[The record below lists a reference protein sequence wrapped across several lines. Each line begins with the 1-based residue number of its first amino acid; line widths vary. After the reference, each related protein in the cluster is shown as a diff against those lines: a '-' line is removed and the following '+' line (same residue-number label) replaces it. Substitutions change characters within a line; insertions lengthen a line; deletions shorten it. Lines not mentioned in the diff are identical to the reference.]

1 MLFNSWA
8 FVALV
13 LVTYGIYYCFAR
25 NEQSQ
30 VSALILAS
38 LAFYGYS
45 QPWLVLLLCAS
56 IVINATASFL
66 VEQSAD
72 SQRARL
78 WAGIGVVANLCILAT
93 FKYAGLLSELIGL
106 GTMHESGIGA
116 WLLQLPLPIGISF
129 YTFQGISLVIDT
141 FQMRGVPPGPQAQD
155 RPPRQFVRHLRDV
168 FFFSSFFPQL
178 VAGPVV
184 KSKQFMPQ
192 IGYKRHGGVPWEQV
206 FKCLT
211 VGYFLKIAIADNLKD
226 QTFWI
231 AFPYFQSRGSIDLV
245 AMLVGYSAQIFAD
258 FAGYSLIAIGVAALF
273 GYQLP
278 SNFNYPY
285 ISQSVTEFWRRWHIS
300 LSSWLREYLYVPLGG
315 NRHGQIR
322 TYINLMVVMFL
333 GGLWHGAAWSFA
345 LWGIWHGI
353 GLAIE
358 RPFITRSRSETSAGS
373 NGGAVTRF
381 GLATIRMLL
390 VFTFVTLGWL
400 LFKLTDIW
408 EAVAYFG
415 AIFSNLSRG
424 ADPVALIS
432 LMVLSFAVFAY
443 HLAYLLSQTKNVW
456 LSQIKPFAYA
466 VMIFLIVFNPG
477 TQAPFV
483 YFQF

>member
-8 FVALV
+8 FVSLV
-13 LVTYGIYYCFAR
+13 VVSYGIYYQFVR
-25 NEQSQ
+25 SEQSQ
-30 VSALILAS
+30 VGVLILAS
-38 LAFYGYS
+38 LVFYGYS

-56 IVINATASFL
+56 ILINTTASYC
-66 VEQSAD
+66 VEQSI
-72 SQRARL
+72 SRKSARN
-78 WAGIGVVANLCILAT
+78 WAGLGVVANLVILAT
-93 FKYAGLLSELIGL
+93 FKYAGLLAGLIGL
-106 GTMHESGIGA
+106 NTIDQSGLGA
-116 WLLQLPLPIGISF
+116 WLLHLPLPIGISF

-141 FQMRGVPPGPQAQD
+141 FQARTYVPVSS
-155 RPPRQFVRHLRDV
+155 RPYFRHLRDV

-184 KSKQFMPQ
+184 KSKHFMPQ
-192 IGYKRHGGVPWEQV
+192 IGLKHHQNIPWEQV

-231 AFPYFQSRGSIDLV
+231 SFPYFESRGSVDLI

-278 SNFNYPY
+278 GNFNYPY
-285 ISQSVTEFWRRWHIS
+285 ISQSIAEFWRRWHIS

-315 NRHGQIR
+315 NRRGQVR

-345 LWGIWHGI
+345 LWGLWHGI
-353 GLAIE
+353 GLAVE
-358 RPFITRSRSETSAGS
+358 RFCGGRLSAPVASRFY
-373 NGGAVTRF
+373 RC
-381 GLATIRMLL
+381 GLARYSLATLRMFL
-390 VFTFVTLGWL
+390 VFGFVTFGWL
-400 LFKLTDIW
+400 LFKLTDISQ
-408 EAVAYFG
+408 AVAYLG
-415 AIFSNLSRG
+415 AIFSNRAPG
-424 ADPVALIS
+424 VDFVGLIC
-432 LMVLSFAVFAY
+432 LTVLSFAVLLY
-443 HLAYLLSQTKNVW
+443 HLAYLLSQRNNRWVDRV
-456 LSQIKPFAYA
+456 KPYGYA
-466 VMIFLIVFNPG
+466 VMLFLIVVNPG

>member
-13 LVTYGIYYCFAR
+13 LVSYGIYYRFAR
-25 NEQSQ
+25 DEQSQ
-30 VSALILAS
+30 VGALIVAS

-56 IVINATASFL
+56 ILINTTASFF

-72 SQRARL
+72 SQKAGL
-78 WAGIGVVANLCILAT
+78 WAGIGVVANLGILAT
-93 FKYAGLLSELIGL
+93 FKYAGLLSELFGA
-106 GTMHESGIGA
+106 GTVHESGIGA
-116 WLLQLPLPIGISF
+116 WLLHLPLPIGISF

-141 FQMRGVPPGPQAQD
+141 FQARAELPTLP
-155 RPPRQFVRHLRDV
+155 RPSRQFARHLRDV

-192 IGYKRHGGVPWEQV
+192 IGHKQHRNIPWEQV

-231 AFPYFQSRGSIDLV
+231 AFPYFQSRGSVDLV
-245 AMLVGYSAQIFAD
+245 AMLIGYSAQIFAD

-345 LWGIWHGI
+345 LWGLWHGI

-358 RPFITRSRSETSAGS
+358 RPFMSRLSSQSSVAADESIIR
-373 NGGAVTRF
+373 RF
-381 GLATIRMLL
+381 VLAMIRMLL

-400 LFKLTDIW
+400 LFKLTDVW
-408 EAVAYFG
+408 EAMAYFG
-415 AIFSNLSRG
+415 AIFSNFSRG
-424 ADPVALIS
+424 VDPVAFIS

-443 HLAYLLSQTKNVW
+443 HLAYLLSQTKSGWVN
-456 LSQIKPFAYA
+456 QIKPYAYA
-466 VMIFLIVFNPG
+466 VMLFLIVFNPG